1 MHVCLVDVIQCIP
14 LLTSKFFCEMQD
26 WIHSECTEHI
36 ATEREREREREERSE
51 GSIRCIVMCNKEG
64 KEKERMKRQ
73 ISVTLEVTII
83 VADYHAIAHY

>member
-1 MHVCLVDVIQCIP
+1 
-14 LLTSKFFCEMQD
+14 MQD

-36 ATEREREREREERSE
+36 ATEREREREERSE
-51 GSIRCIVMCNKEG
+51 GSIRCIIMCNKEG

-83 VADYHAIAHY
+83 VADYHAIVHH